1 MPDNKQGCAL
11 VGIAIKNTKAATYTN
26 AAVERPEADRE
37 CFSICFKRFSNL
49 DFVLSN
55 LLYN

>member
-26 AAVERPEADRE
+26 AAVERPRQQP
-37 CFSICFKRFSNL
+37 KRKPF
-49 DFVLSN
+49 
-55 LLYN
+55 